1 MNLFNLFPKLS
12 EKCVTLSDLDI
23 LYRVFVNWSENE
35 IIDYKVSDSAKNK
48 DVTRK
53 RVELNY
59 FEALWILIVQEL
71 RLLGIPLRTIKRIKE
86 YLFTPIDRSYFNTL
100 HNDELLKII
109 KQGLPDEIT
118 YHIDKEKA
126 FNKEV
131 IESVLDK
138 LPESYNMYFTNLGG
152 LVSSVL
158 LFGHS
163 PSLMIYKS
171 PLEETKDKD
180 KEVGPNV
187 GFHIFNPVA
196 NEIEAKMN
204 GRDFRDELVS
214 NMMHFSIINIPI
226 VPLIAKFY
234 RDEAL
239 YKYTEVFA
247 LYSPSELEL
256 LKLLKQ
262 KDFQQIRIYR
272 SHNKETFE
280 VEITSEQDLKNN
292 EAQVVRT
299 LLGLKKYE
307 RAEVIFRNDKHIVIK
322 NIIKHQI

>member
-23 LYRVFVNWSENE
+23 LYRVFVNWSDNE
-35 IIDYKVSDSAKNK
+35 IIDYKVSESAKNK
-48 DVTRK
+48 DVIRK

-59 FEALWILIVQEL
+59 FEALWMLIVKEL
-71 RLLGIPLRTIKRIKE
+71 RQLGIPLKTIKKIKA
-86 YLFTPIDRSYFNTL
+86 YLFTSIDRSYFDNISNEKL
-100 HNDELLKII
+100 FEIV

-118 YHIDKEKA
+118 YQMDKEKA
-126 FNKEV
+126 FNKQV

-163 PSLMIYKS
+163 PSLMIYKV
-171 PLEETKDKD
+171 PLEDN
-180 KEVGPNV
+180 KEEEDGPNL
-187 GFHIFNPVA
+187 GFHLFNPIA

-204 GRDFRDELVS
+204 GIDFRDELVS

-262 KDFQQIRIYR
+262 RDFQQIKIYR
-272 SHNKETFE
+272 SHNIETFE